1 MRRTA
6 LLVLIF
12 TTTLDRLLKHI
23 ALQQSLLSSGEIAH
37 FGILSFTPFL
47 NNRLAFSLPLPLI
60 IIIILSL
67 GIVTALFVYFCKLQ
81 NVSQK
86 IALLFVIIGALS
98 NLFDRIA
105 YRAVIDYFSIL
116 PHGFFNIAD
125 LMIGGGIAALLF
137 TTHNKSAGNK
147 LKCS

>member
-47 NNRLAFSLPLPLI
+47 NNRLAFSLPC
-60 IIIILSL
+60 
-67 GIVTALFVYFCKLQ
+67 YC
-81 NVSQK
+81 
-86 IALLFVIIGALS
+86 
-98 NLFDRIA
+98 
-105 YRAVIDYFSIL
+105 AVCVFL
-116 PHGFFNIAD
+116 
-125 LMIGGGIAALLF
+125 
-137 TTHNKSAGNK
+137 
-147 LKCS
+147 